1 MSSSGRRPPPIG
13 PRLLINNHHH
23 DSGSGSSGEN
33 SKRDGAAR
41 DDGHRNT
48 NRDNRYTS
56 SSSYSSSKDR
66 EHGYRPRQYPDAP
79 GLANSSHDHSRSTTH
94 DTRSSAQ
101 NPSALLRH
109 NQREF
114 LRASSNFFHNF
125 FLTQFFPSPA
135 SLSRHQ
141 HQRQQHTANSTRTIA
156 NSRMATARRGT

>member
-23 DSGSGSSGEN
+23 DSGSGSSAEN
-33 SKRDGAAR
+33 SKRDGPAR

-48 NRDNRYTS
+48 DRDNKYAS

-66 EHGYRPRQYPDAP
+66 EHGYRPRHYPDAP

-101 NPSALLRH
+101 NASAFLRH
-109 NQREF
+109 NRREF
-114 LRASSNFFHNF
+114 LRAASKFFCNF
-125 FLTQFFPSPA
+125 FLTQFFPLARSH
-135 SLSRHQ
+135 SLSRH
-141 HQRQQHTANSTRTIA
+141 
-156 NSRMATARRGT
+156 